1 MENRRRN
8 KMISFRVSPEEY
20 LRIEARTKISGMTKA
35 QYIIQSLLNEK
46 INIAVGKYQSDR
58 LSLELHNLRIAMEL
72 APSTYEIEKTL
83 KECKALLAEL
93 ETVISDSEQLKAK

>member
-20 LRIEARTKISGMTKA
+20 LRIEARIKIFGMTKA
-35 QYIIQSLLNEK
+35 EYIIQSLLKQE

-58 LSLELHNLRIAMEL
+58 LSLEFHKLRMALEL
-72 APSTYEIEKTL
+72 APATCETEKTL
-83 KECKALLAEL
+83 KECKALLTEL
-93 ETVISDSEQLKAK
+93 QTVISDNENSNTK